1 MVGRFVAAGAVS
13 KEKAKTLED
22 VGQHRGVILHRLRE
36 RAVVREATPG
46 HYYVDLESWNAV
58 RRTRRRA
65 ASVAGVI
72 ALVLLFLV
80 IFLSRRTHAQSPAN
94 PAIDAVF
101 AQWNKPDSPGCAVA
115 VFQGGKIAYEA
126 GYGMA
131 DLEHDV
137 RITPASVF
145 YVGSVSKQFTA
156 MAAALAIQQGR
167 LSADDS
173 IRKFLP
179 EMPAYADAIT
189 VRHLI
194 HHTSGLRDYNTL
206 LSIAGRRGDEAYDN
220 PTVLRMTARQKGL
233 NFEPGSEYLYSNTGY
248 TLLATIVERAT
259 KTPFATYAEEQIFK
273 PLGMTVSHFHT
284 DTSRLVKGRANAY
297 AVGQGDVRLDT
308 PSNERAGAGGVYTS
322 VRDLLHW
329 DENFYTGRV
338 GGKALIEQ
346 LQTPGRLKNGEAM
359 TYAWGLQV
367 GNYRG
372 AKIVEH
378 SGSLGGYRAHITRY
392 PEHHTSFAALC
403 NLAINPGALLRQ
415 VADVVLAAKLTDA
428 RRTTGANAP
437 RPATAASTTA
447 VPLDAK
453 TVSAYA
459 GTYVSDEIDATFTV
473 RANGD
478 ALSLQRETDP
488 GPYPLTPAGL
498 DTFRAR
504 SFTVRFE
511 KSGDR
516 VASLVV
522 DAGRVRDIRFMRSR

>member
-173 IRKFLP
+173 IRKF
-179 EMPAYADAIT
+179 
-189 VRHLI
+189 
-194 HHTSGLRDYNTL
+194 
-206 LSIAGRRGDEAYDN
+206 
-220 PTVLRMTARQKGL
+220 
-233 NFEPGSEYLYSNTGY
+233 
-248 TLLATIVERAT
+248 
-259 KTPFATYAEEQIFK
+259 QI
-273 PLGMTVSHFHT
+273 
-284 DTSRLVKGRANAY
+284 GRAH
-297 AVGQGDVRLDT
+297 V
-308 PSNERAGAGGVYTS
+308 
-322 VRDLLHW
+322 
-329 DENFYTGRV
+329 
-338 GGKALIEQ
+338 
-346 LQTPGRLKNGEAM
+346 
-359 TYAWGLQV
+359 
-367 GNYRG
+367 
-372 AKIVEH
+372 
-378 SGSLGGYRAHITRY
+378 
-392 PEHHTSFAALC
+392 
-403 NLAINPGALLRQ
+403 
-415 VADVVLAAKLTDA
+415 
-428 RRTTGANAP
+428 
-437 RPATAASTTA
+437 
-447 VPLDAK
+447 
-453 TVSAYA
+453 
-459 GTYVSDEIDATFTV
+459 
-473 RANGD
+473 
-478 ALSLQRETDP
+478 
-488 GPYPLTPAGL
+488 
-498 DTFRAR
+498 
-504 SFTVRFE
+504 
-511 KSGDR
+511 
-516 VASLVV
+516 
-522 DAGRVRDIRFMRSR
+522 